1 MYFIG
6 DGALLKK
13 LHSVLSYSISLAMSS
28 ILVAQQYMLKVLF
41 NQKHVW
47 NSVMCSSFDGHT
59 RPESDRKLFF
69 S

>member
-41 NQKHVW
+41 NQKHV
-47 NSVMCSSFDGHT
+47 
-59 RPESDRKLFF
+59 
-69 S
+69 